1 MNIFHKIALQG
12 MKKNRI
18 RTLVTIVGV
27 ILSAAMITSVASFGT
42 SLLNFMTKGSI
53 EKYGDWHVEFLD
65 VDAAFMK
72 ERAADE
78 EVLKTAAF
86 ENIGYAVLDN
96 AKSKEKPYLFISGFN
111 DEAFDTLPVDLIA
124 GRLPENSSE
133 ILVPSHIAIKAGVKI
148 SVGDVLTLSV
158 GNRSA
163 NSKTLNQNDP
173 YCYENETLIDS
184 SERTYTV
191 VGICDRPRFEEH
203 SAPGYTLI
211 TKADKTDQ
219 ADSFSLFVTLK
230 NPREVRAYASGIVND
245 GGYVLND
252 DVLRFMGIS
261 DNKLFNTMLY
271 SSGSILVAIIM
282 IGSIFLIYN
291 SFNISLNERIH
302 QLGIL
307 MSVGATEKQL
317 RNSVIFEGLCIG
329 VIGIP
334 IGIIAGITSIRLLL
348 PVVAGNFS
356 TIINSTVPLTMS
368 LSVPVLMGAA
378 AVSLA
383 TILISAYI
391 PAKKAADTPIMECIR
406 QTNEIKI
413 ELNDVHTSKYS
424 LRIYGLEGMLA
435 LKNFKRNKKRYRSV
449 VLSLTLS
456 VVLFVAGNAFGTT
469 LKRLAK
475 EYTVEMDGDISFYTQ
490 KIDENELFNLYNS
503 FKTAD
508 GVYKSTYQ
516 ADLTYSCT
524 TNDFPDDFLNIYRKA
539 TGSYSTDKTLELPM
553 DVQFI
558 EDDIY
563 YDFIKSLGLPAAEYT
578 GQNAKVLALGI
589 DTKEHTTYF
598 TNSTM
603 NFTLL
608 SEDGGTEKTIQATFV
623 DSYPLDTLPKDSM
636 PDYLFMA
643 VVPWH
648 MKPQFDMM
656 GVPAQYGLTFWS
668 KNPAQS
674 MAQIQTMIDNKNLD
688 SSYTLIN
695 LSNVVDLFRSATFV
709 VDVFTY
715 FFVIMI
721 SLIAVAN
728 VFNTISTNIRLRRRE
743 FAMLRS
749 MGMSDRS
756 FNRMMNFECAL
767 YGIRTLLFGIPIAG
781 FISWLIYKAAVFGE
795 KLDDLAFVFPWQS
808 TIISVIG
815 VFGAVFITMIYA
827 SNKIKKENIIDA
839 LRDDMA

>member
-1 MNIFHKIALQG
+1 MNIFHKVALQG

-27 ILSAAMITSVASFGT
+27 VLSAAMITSVASFGT

-65 VDAAFMK
+65 ADTAFMK

-96 AKSKEKPYLFISGFN
+96 TKSKEKPYLFISGFN

-163 NSKTLNQNDP
+163 NSKILNQNAP
-173 YCYENETLIDS
+173 YCYENETLINA

-219 ADSFSLFVTLK
+219 ADSYSLFVTLK
-230 NPREVRAYASGIVND
+230 NPQEVRAYASGIVND

-261 DNKLFNTMLY
+261 DNKLFNTVLY
-271 SSGSILVAIIM
+271 SAGSILVAIIM

-302 QLGIL
+302 QFGIL

-317 RNSVIFEGLCIG
+317 RNSVIFEGFCIG
-329 VIGIP
+329 IIGIP
-334 IGIIAGITSIRLLL
+334 IGIIVGITSIKILL

-356 TIINSTVPLTMS
+356 TIINSTVPLTIS
-368 LSVPVLMGAA
+368 LSVPVLIAAA

-383 TILISAYI
+383 TILISSYI

-413 ELNDVHTSKYS
+413 ELNDVHTSKNT
-424 LRIYGLEGMLA
+424 LNIYGLEGMLA

-449 VLSLTLS
+449 VMSLTLS
-456 VVLFVAGNAFGTT
+456 VVLFVTGNAFGTT

-490 KIDENELFNLYNS
+490 NIDENELLNLYNS

-508 GVYKSTYQ
+508 GVYKSAYQ

-539 TGSYSTDKTLELPM
+539 TGIYSADKTVELPM

-558 EDDIY
+558 EDEIY
-563 YDFIKSLGLPAAEYT
+563 FDFIKSLGLPVAEYT

-598 TNSTM
+598 TNNTM
-603 NFTLL
+603 NITLL
-608 SEDGGTEKTIQATFV
+608 SEDGGAEKTIQATFV

-674 MAQIQTMIDNKNLD
+674 MAQIQTMIDNTNLD

-756 FNRMMNFECAL
+756 FNRMMNYECAL

-827 SNKIKKENIIDA
+827 ANKIKKENIIDA
-839 LRDDMA
+839 LRDDIT